1 MLVAKVLPLQWSLLL
16 KKPCCEIVSLL
27 STVIWAVT
35 STTLEVNKRNSR
47 LRLSEECMQYQGGR
61 GMNRR
66 FCFNTDI
73 MFLHFRLKHG
83 RNYLSRQSKQSESN
97 PFQIWY
103 RAIMIVFF
111 YIKDVL
117 LRYCFFYVLIHIPK
131 LDEYFSWLVL
141 IFFFRL
147 TVLWISLVA
156 IVAWT
161 TFI

>member
-35 STTLEVNKRNSR
+35 STTMEVNKRNSR

-111 YIKDVL
+111 FIKDVL
-117 LRYCFFYVLIHIPK
+117 LRYCFFMCWFIYLNWMSI
-131 LDEYFSWLVL
+131 LADWYW
-141 IFFFRL
+141 FFFSGWL
-147 TVLWISLVA
+147 FCGFLW
-156 IVAWT
+156 
-161 TFI
+161 